1 MKYPIFQLQ
10 INDYIQCSY
19 FRENF
24 SYIGKCY
31 DSSFNNDT
39 GKKFTYVVVLFP
51 EEIKLSE
58 KKCYIKL
65 NDQRNQVLIQNIIF
79 KSLSGFIFKS
89 RKFFMKFVNMIF
101 LLF

>member
-31 DSSFNNDT
+31 DSSFDHDT
-39 GKKFTYVVVLFP
+39 GKKLTYLIVLFP
-51 EEIKLSE
+51 NEVILTDRYIEVNLYEQNKINDNNGKKNVIKLLHS
-58 KKCYIKL
+58 
-65 NDQRNQVLIQNIIF
+65 IF
-79 KSLSGFIFKS
+79 TLPY
-89 RKFFMKFVNMIF
+89 
-101 LLF
+101 LFDFENYYLPS